1 MRLFKLNVYTGY
13 LWLLV
18 LMPALFF
25 FTGNIYFAGTALIVT
40 CLAPFY
46 FVLAWFS
53 VSSWG
58 KSIRASS
65 ARFWMVGVLFSVFL
79 FLFFILSRQW
89 ANGAI
94 NQVFSVDP
102 SLTPLT
108 AQLITPLYIPFNFIF
123 NDIVSNGILI
133 VSVLLALIIS
143 PLLFVWL
150 IVNGGEE
157 WKRTFLRFALLLL
170 ATGLISYSAQ
180 IFQRVGTF
188 KNELIVNVALWAD
201 FNDRDYCRD
210 VWAMLP
216 HKTLF
221 LSAEKV
227 MVFFPDNPAP
237 LRLQI
242 KQCTP

>member
-1 MRLFKLNVYTGY
+1 MPVLFLI
-13 LWLLV
+13 
-18 LMPALFF
+18 
-25 FTGNIYFAGTALIVT
+25 TGNAYFAGTALIIT

-58 KSIRASS
+58 KYLRASS

-102 SLTPLT
+102 SLLPLT

-133 VSVLLALIIS
+133 VSVLLALTIS
-143 PLLFVWL
+143 PVLFFWL
-150 IVNGGEE
+150 IVNGGEK
-157 WKRTFLRFALLLL
+157 WQKTLLRVALLVLVN
-170 ATGLISYSAQ
+170 GLISYSAQ
-180 IFQRVGTF
+180 IFQRVGTI
-188 KNELIVNVALWAD
+188 KNDLIVNVALWAD
-201 FNDRDYCRD
+201 FNDRDYCRNA
-210 VWAMLP
+210 WAAQS

-227 MVFFPDNPAP
+227 MVFFPDNPPP

-242 KQCTP
+242 KECTP